1 MNIFEEYHAYLADNP
16 KGYWFKRKPYGFGW
30 TPARWQGWLLTIV
43 YLAFIFGLVFFTT
56 KDTDNL
62 AAETLLWPIIG
73 ATLLFL
79 AVCWRT
85 GEPLKWQWGL
95 KKRSDSTK

>member
-1 MNIFEEYHAYLADNP
+1 MTL
-16 KGYWFKRKPYGFGW
+16 
-30 TPARWQGWLLTIV
+30 V

-56 KDTDNL
+56 KDTDTL
-62 AAETLLWPIIG
+62 AAEALIWPIIG
-73 ATLLFL
+73 ATILFL